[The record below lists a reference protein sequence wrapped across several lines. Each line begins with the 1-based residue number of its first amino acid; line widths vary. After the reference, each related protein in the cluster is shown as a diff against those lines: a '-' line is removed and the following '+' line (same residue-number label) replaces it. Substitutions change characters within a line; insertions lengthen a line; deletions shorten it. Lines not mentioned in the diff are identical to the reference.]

1 MVRDWR
7 RAVLATLGTA
17 MLAAAGVLGAH
28 AQAPAGAQPEEET
41 QSAAEPK
48 SPGKRKQDPGDAQRA
63 VDTAGKHL
71 QAGKSELAVQ
81 TLSVTLSG
89 GNLPPAVMAKA
100 FYIRGMAYR
109 KLGKP
114 AQAISDL
121 TSALWLKGGLGDE
134 ERSAA
139 TKERAAAFADAGLA
153 EGGEVPAPSKGGSGN
168 WLSGLFGAPA
178 SSAPAPPPVPP
189 PAPPPVPAGSG
200 PKVSST
206 VIEKAQTAPAA
217 SAPSQVVGAWTSKTQ
232 TQPGKPVPAA
242 APPPAPTV
250 AAPAS
255 RPAPAAA
262 PPQAAKVAAAPAPKP
277 APASPPQTAKVV
289 AAPGPAP
296 PQARA
301 TGGFLVQLGA
311 VRTEADAQALAAK
324 AKRAHATALAARNQ
338 RIDRTVMGN
347 MGAFYRVRFGPFG
360 SAEETQAVCAKL
372 RGSGLDCM
380 PVSQ

>member
-1 MVRDWR
+1 MARDWR
-7 RAVLATLGTA
+7 RGVLATLGAA
-17 MLAAAGVLGAH
+17 MLAAAGALGAH
-28 AQAPAGAQPEEET
+28 AQGPAGAEPEEEA

-48 SPGKRKQDPGDAQRA
+48 SPGKRKQDPADAQRA

-71 QAGKSELAVQ
+71 QAGKSEQAVQ

-134 ERSAA
+134 ERAAA

-153 EGGEVPAPSKGGSGN
+153 EGGEVPAPAPAKSGSGN
-168 WLSGLFGAPA
+168 WLSSLFGAPA
-178 SSAPAPPPVPP
+178 SSAPAPPPVPA
-189 PAPPPVPAGSG
+189 PAPPPVPAAGG

-206 VIEKAQTAPAA
+206 VVEKAETAPAA
-217 SAPSQVVGAWTSKTQ
+217 SAPVQAGAWTSKTQ
-232 TQPGKPVPAA
+232 AQPGKPAA
-242 APPPAPTV
+242 APPPAP
-250 AAPAS
+250 

-262 PPQAAKVAAAPAPKP
+262 APQAQKVAAAPAPKP
-277 APASPPQTAKVV
+277 APAVPPQTAKVV

-296 PQARA
+296 PRARA
-301 TGGFLVQLGA
+301 AGGFLVQLGA
-311 VRTEADAQALAAK
+311 VRTEAEAQALAAK
-324 AKRAHATALAARNQ
+324 AKRAYGAALAGRNQ
-338 RIDRTVMGN
+338 RIDRAVMGN